1 MDWKIKKKVQMSEA
15 VSSSQ
20 LQLNAG
26 QKTKE
31 ECIRNVG
38 DLQRNP
44 IPERP
49 DPVRFEKHNFI
60 SSRFKEIRSNDIFDV
75 QMQYPLLGMEHAETK
90 CLVREE
96 VYDRLLFAAKELPE
110 GCRFV
115 IYDAWRPFE
124 LQKELF
130 QKYSLAIIQEF
141 ALENSSEEEKKAGI
155 LKFVSE
161 PVADRFLP
169 PVHTTGGAIDLT
181 IRDAQGQIIPMG
193 TGFDAFTDKTH
204 TTYFEQHKQQEN
216 AEEIR
221 NNRRLLYS
229 VMTNAGFT
237 NLPSEWWHFDYG
249 DRFWAYYTGQP
260 AMYSGVFTKDE
271 ITVIC

>member
-1 MDWKIKKKVQMSEA
+1 M
-15 VSSSQ
+15 
-20 LQLNAG
+20 
-26 QKTKE
+26 QKTEKE
-31 ECIRNVG
+31 WIRKAG
-38 DLQRNP
+38 CLQRNP
-44 IPERP
+44 IPQKP

-60 SSRFKEIRSNDIFDV
+60 SSRFMEITSNEYFDV

-96 VYDRLLFAAKELPE
+96 VYDRLLQAAKALPE

-115 IYDAWRPFE
+115 IYDAWRPFD
-124 LQKELF
+124 LQRELF
-130 QKYSLAIIQEF
+130 QKYSTDIIREF
-141 ALENSSEEEKKAGI
+141 ALENSSEEERKAVI
-155 LKFVSE
+155 RKFVSE

-181 IRDAQGQIIPMG
+181 IQDARGQVLSMG

-204 TTYFEQHKQQEN
+204 TAYFEQQKHQED

-221 NNRRLLYS
+221 NNRRLLYA
-229 VMTNAGFT
+229 VMTGAGFT

-260 AMYSGVFTKDE
+260 AIYSGVFTIDE
-271 ITVIC
+271 I